1 MYGAQGG
8 PPQYGMQQAGWG
20 YLDITLDYFPLQW
33 IKSFV
38 TPTIEID
45 GYPAQKPWGRHVVP
59 LAPGNHHVRVHYPYL
74 FISQSGLAARVVPI
88 YAGMATMARYEAP
101 WFSFSGGTLNV
112 LSTRPA

>member
-1 MYGAQGG
+1 MYGAQGA
-8 PPQYGMQQAGWG
+8 PPQYGTQQAGWG

-38 TPTIEID
+38 TPTLEID